1 MTKKRIQKFFL
12 IYFCNKNNHKEGGV
26 MIFRRVCMYILIIC
40 MGFVS
45 SLHAISPHVT
55 VTQGWNL
62 LGAFSKFDP
71 RQLTCA
77 NVVWT
82 YKNNTWSLFGAN
94 ITNAN
99 NYGQP
104 KLEELNPGEGYW
116 VYTST
121 TGCTSFITDIVAP
134 DNNFTTTINS
144 NYFVDNF
151 INVPFDEIVNRSFKY
166 VPSSSSLRAAVQTDY
181 QMVTFDSNGVA
192 AIIAPSCNPDENATV
207 IHLKIENSFLN
218 FYTNG
223 VYVKSYKIL
232 SVDSNIGLVLG
243 EVNQNT
249 SYNTSHPGSVF
260 ALLNAGVIKTPIN
273 MGNNL
278 PYSLYSLSEGDE
290 TYTRFDCNGTYA
302 SYLLG
307 NGSSV
312 GSGTFSINQDGALYA
327 QMQDIDHNLSME
339 SIVQTTNSIG
349 RYNISDTTMTRNFVS
364 HELSYVS
371 SGSTVIAVNLADNNV
386 SNWNQFFSI
395 TNNRLDDERYDSGS
409 IYPLDNNVSLGTYEI
424 SNDGKTMTT
433 HYISTCEPKPQQ
445 QVFNGN
451 VVSWAIES
459 KKSMITSSS
468 PLTK

>member
-1 MTKKRIQKFFL
+1 M
-12 IYFCNKNNHKEGGV
+12 
-26 MIFRRVCMYILIIC
+26 MFRRVCMYILVIW
-40 MGFVS
+40 MGFGS

-62 LGAFSKFDP
+62 LGAFTTFDP

-94 ITNAN
+94 ITNAD

-134 DNNFTTTINS
+134 DNNFTTTVNS

-166 VPSSSSLRAAVQTDY
+166 VPSSSSLRTAIQTDY
-181 QMVTFDSNGVA
+181 QMITFDHNGVA
-192 AIIAPSCNPDENATV
+192 AIISPSCDADENATV
-207 IHLKIENSFLN
+207 LHLKIENSFLN
-218 FYTNG
+218 FYTDG

-232 SVDSNIGLVLG
+232 AVDSNVGLVLG
-243 EVNQNT
+243 EVNQNA
-249 SYNTSHPGSVF
+249 SYYDTSHPGSVF

-278 PYSLYSLSEGDE
+278 PYSLYSLSEGEE
-290 TYTRFDCNGTYA
+290 TYTRFDSNSTYA
-302 SYLLG
+302 SYLIG
-307 NGSSV
+307 NDSSV
-312 GSGTFSINQDGALYA
+312 GGGTFSINQDGALYA
-327 QMQDIDHNLSME
+327 QMLDIDHNLSME
-339 SIVQTTNSIG
+339 STVQTTNSIG
-349 RYNISDTTMTRNFVS
+349 RYNISDSTMTRNLVS
-364 HELSYVS
+364 HELSYAT
-371 SGSTVIAVNLADNNV
+371 SGSTVIAVNLVDNNV

-409 IYPLDNNVSLGTYEI
+409 IYLFDSNVSLGTYEI
-424 SNDGKTMTT
+424 SNDGKTMATNYT
-433 HYISTCEPKPQQ
+433 NTCKAALQQ
-445 QVFNGN
+445 RVFNGN
-451 VVSWAIES
+451 VVSWTIES
-459 KKSMITSSS
+459 KQSMITSST